1 MASDSSQTTTIPSF
15 SIPIAEKLTKSNYRL
30 QRAQILPS
38 IRAAQL
44 KDFLTATDEM
54 LAKTVVSRLVTLS
67 LRLPTP
73 SIVTGLLETKP
84 CFDIS
89 SRR

>member
-30 QRAQILPS
+30 R
-38 IRAAQL
+38 RAQL